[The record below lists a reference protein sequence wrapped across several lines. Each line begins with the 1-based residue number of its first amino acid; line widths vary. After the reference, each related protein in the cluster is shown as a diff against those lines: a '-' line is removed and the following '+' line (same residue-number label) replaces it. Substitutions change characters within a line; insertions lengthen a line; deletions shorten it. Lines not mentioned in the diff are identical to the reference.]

1 MNDCG
6 LCTNPPCTKGM
17 TDALPSAQLGVAD
30 SSLLCSGTDLT
41 APPLILIQ
49 TRFQGFSGRGD
60 SSAMALVDSGASYK
74 FMSSAL
80 AKLLGWRIT
89 PATMHVRLANGE
101 KLRSLGQVSGLVT
114 CAKWRA
120 WVSFTVLDLAFDIVF
135 GLPWLVATKPHL
147 DSA

>member
-1 MNDCG
+1 
-6 LCTNPPCTKGM
+6 M
-17 TDALPSAQLGVAD
+17 TDALPSAQLGVTG

-60 SSAMALVDSGASYK
+60 SSAMALVDSGTSYN

-80 AKLLGWRIT
+80 AKSLGWRIT
-89 PATMHVRLANGE
+89 PAAMHVRLANGE

-114 CAKWRA
+114 CGKWRA
-120 WVSFTVLDLAFDIVF
+120 RVSFIVLDLAFDIVF
-135 GLPWLVATKPHL
+135 GLPWLVATNPHL
-147 DSA
+147 DWA